1 MEAIRGVVNHRF
13 WTVVHFINYP
23 GGGSETEPNSACQF
37 LQKHTA
43 ARGPRTGLLSS
54 KIESIDGRVKF

>member
-1 MEAIRGVVNHRF
+1 M
-13 WTVVHFINYP
+13 HFSLSMTNIGSGRIEIN
-23 GGGSETEPNSACQF
+23 STCEEVRTEPNSACQF
-37 LQKHTA
+37 FQKHTA